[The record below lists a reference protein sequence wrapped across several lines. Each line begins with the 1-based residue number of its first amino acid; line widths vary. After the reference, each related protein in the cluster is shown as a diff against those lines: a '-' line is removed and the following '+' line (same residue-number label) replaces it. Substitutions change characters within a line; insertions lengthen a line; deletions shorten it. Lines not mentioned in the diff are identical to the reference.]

1 MGNHKSGS
9 KRASIGDYAAYGIYR
24 VTEAL
29 LRLLPMEVVC
39 VIGACMGQLA
49 CFLMPRRRGIVMRNL
64 RIVYGSRLSLN
75 EIRALTH
82 KTFRHLGSNLI
93 ASIPASIISNDELK
107 ERVEIVGVEN
117 LIEALN
123 QDKGCILLMA
133 HMGNWEILTQLKIL
147 VPEIQSLASLYRPLD
162 NSLLDRLVKR
172 RRQSKGASLYS
183 REDGFAKPIIHLKE
197 GGTLGCIADQNA
209 GKHGMVVPFFGK
221 LSSMT
226 NLPALLHRKTKAPI
240 IPLSMCTAGPGKWK
254 VIFNPAIDIPE
265 HAKKDTYQV
274 TIQCAYAYEKIM
286 SESPADVLW
295 MHNYWRGAKRIA
307 LKIRGQTPR
316 NIDHASLQYSKPF
329 CLVIYAGETITDQ
342 QLRET
347 LAYFRHYRKDLHIT
361 LLGSYS
367 EFAEADTCLLIDVQD
382 PPHLS
387 ANSLASLQET
397 MPTPFDCALDFS
409 ADDAGKRL
417 FKQAE
422 ISPCFTLTSPL
433 KSGHTTTTPL
443 SSSSNYEQR
452 LEYFTRCITPSAQ

>member
-75 EIRALTH
+75 EIRTLTH

-93 ASIPASIISNDELK
+93 ASIPASIISNEELK
-107 ERVEIVGVEN
+107 QRVEIAGVEN

-147 VPEIQSLASLYRPLD
+147 VPEIQSLGSLYRPLD

-183 REDGFAKPIIHLKE
+183 REDGFAKPITHLKE

-209 GKHGMVVPFFGK
+209 GKHGMALPFFGK

-240 IPLSMCTAGPGKWK
+240 IPLSMCTVSPGKWK
-254 VIFNPAIDIPE
+254 VIFKPAINISE
-265 HAKKDTYQV
+265 QAKKDTYQV
-274 TIQCAYAYEKIM
+274 TIQCAHAYEKIM

-295 MHNYWRGAKRIA
+295 MHNYWRGAKRTV

-316 NIDHASLQYSKPF
+316 SVEHASLQYDRPF
-329 CLVIYAGETITDQ
+329 CLVIYTGKTITDQ

-347 LAYFRHYRKDLHIT
+347 LAYFHNYRKDLHIT
-361 LLGSYS
+361 LVGSYS
-367 EFAEADTCLLIDVQD
+367 EFAEADTCLLIDIKD

-387 ANSLASLQET
+387 ANSLAKLQNT
-397 MPTPFDCALDFS
+397 MPTPFDCALDLS
-409 ADDAGKRL
+409 LDNAGRKL
-417 FKQAE
+417 SKQAG
-422 ISPCFTLTSPL
+422 ISPCLS
-433 KSGHTTTTPL
+433 L
-443 SSSSNYEQR
+443 SSTPKTGHANTAPLNSLSDYEKG
-452 LEYFTRCITPSAQ
+452 LEYFAGRITPST